1 VQLAAQTPRETT
13 GVIPDNFFEIDGKAF
28 IPTAAGRGYWQ
39 KDTLSGAAAASL
51 LGFAIERD
59 HLEPDWIPVRLSI
72 DMLRMPPSAPLTVA
86 TEVLH
91 QSGRLRL
98 VEARLMH
105 QDRVLTRAL
114 CQILRPTE
122 APADPVWHSP
132 PWPAPLPETLPSVL
146 RYHRW
151 DTRPIP
157 PGHPRFAR
165 DMPEIETA
173 ASANP
178 PVLGQMTPASA
189 RQTWVRPTL
198 PPIAG
203 HALTPFMRVVT
214 TADFTSPLAHSS
226 AHSID
231 YINTDLT
238 LHLHRLPQG
247 EWIGYELTGH
257 GATDGVAVGQVAIHD
272 LDGPIGMV
280 VISAIANSR
289 RV

>member
-1 VQLAAQTPRETT
+1 MQLTRQTPRETR
-13 GVIPDNFFEIDGKAF
+13 GVTPDNFFEYDGAAF
-28 IPTAAGRGYWQ
+28 IPTTAGRGYWQ
-39 KDTLSGAAAASL
+39 KDTLSGAAVASL
-51 LGFAIERD
+51 LGFVIERD
-59 HLEPDWIPVRLSI
+59 HLEPDWTPVRLSI
-72 DMLRMPPSAPLTVA
+72 DMLRLPPSAPLTVV

-98 VEARLMH
+98 VEARVMH

-114 CQILRPTE
+114 CQIARRTE
-122 APADPVWHSP
+122 APADPVWSSP
-132 PWPAPLPETLPSVL
+132 SWPAPPPETLPSVI

-157 PGHPRFAR
+157 PGHPRFDR
-165 DMPEIETA
+165 EEPDSGNTV
-173 ASANP
+173 STNP
-178 PVLGQMTPASA
+178 PVLGAMTPATA

-203 HALTPFMRVVT
+203 QPLTPFMRVVT

-226 AHSID
+226 AHGID

-238 LHLHRLPQG
+238 VHLHRLPVG

-272 LDGPIGMV
+272 LDGPIGV
-280 VISAIANSR
+280 LVISAIANSR